1 MYPSRS
7 CGSARGNGPS
17 ADHSGSPQNRCH
29 SPAAAGASSAA
40 HALHPARHPLGMA
53 LSLGFGRAL
62 LRRKADARDVLIE
75 RRNLVTVCRFAVKA
89 LVERGG
95 LEPVGDSSEEFVNF
109 AAILEQV
116 LSHRLK
122 GQLSWFGY
130 EMPRCFWDY
139 VRIACQRVPHNCL
152 ASVESMEHGGGGR
165 AKGRA
170 WIRMTLMEKRLGEY
184 ISSALRDVKTTRR
197 FYGEGAAMLG
207 DEALLL
213 AGMFLALN
221 SIDFSFCLKGEDL
234 ANENN
239 AVIDYT
245 PYLKYTQSYGTIS
258 SEGDDMRT
266 LGSSSEDATPDA
278 PPAEILANENS
289 WYSRYKRL
297 EQQYRLSCEQK
308 CYLEELVRVREAQLA
323 EATEQHTAGVQRQH
337 EMTLGWRVKRQGME
351 ATILALQAELS
362 GFQSGHVKSAQ
373 DLAEQRRGVLRD
385 ATLSVDLGREAEDV
399 LLAASKG
406 EAEGEVTPLA
416 CLPAKVGHE
425 HDPSEL
431 LSPTGEQEKCSL
443 ACFQR
448 HPQTAKNQP

>member
-1 MYPSRS
+1 MRQCPGERPLRRSLWESPESLPSSS
-7 CGSARGNGPS
+7 CSSSSRRILVCARPASCPAFRPPS
-17 ADHSGSPQNRCH
+17 
-29 SPAAAGASSAA
+29 
-40 HALHPARHPLGMA
+40 LRHPLLGMA

-139 VRIACQRVPHNCL
+139 VRTACQKVPHNCL
-152 ASVESMEHGGGGR
+152 ASVESMEHVGGGR

-213 AGMFLALN
+213 TGMFLALN

-258 SEGDDMRT
+258 SDGDDMRT

-297 EQQYRLSCEQK
+297 EQQYRLACEQK

-323 EATEQHTAGVQRQH
+323 EATDQHTAGVQRQH
-337 EMTLGWRVKRQGME
+337 EITLGWRVKRQGME
-351 ATILALQAELS
+351 ATILALQAELRTS
-362 GFQSGHVKSAQ
+362 RNTVSCSQCSAVESLVDVRTAGRASTDTGHALRFDFCIVAQ
-373 DLAEQRRGVLRD
+373 LCTG
-385 ATLSVDLGREAEDV
+385 G
-399 LLAASKG
+399 AAAHSQ
-406 EAEGEVTPLA
+406 ANRVALN
-416 CLPAKVGHE
+416 
-425 HDPSEL
+425 S
-431 LSPTGEQEKCSL
+431 
-443 ACFQR
+443 
-448 HPQTAKNQP
+448 